1 MNPFSFIFG
10 EELEPVTISIYQGNQ
25 LIQQQ
30 QMSAPNPILEQQFK
44 QLCIQLKQS
53 GQPMKVRMSRMQWVE
68 GRTDPIETWIEYQ
81 TWKDDE

>member
-1 MNPFSFIFG
+1 MNPFNIIFG

-30 QMSAPNPILEQQFK
+30 QMSAPDPILEQQFK

-53 GQPMKVRMSRMQWVE
+53 GQPMKIRMSRIQWIE
-68 GRTDPIETWIEYQ
+68 GRVDPIETWIEYQ